1 MAVQG
6 SRAEPV
12 GFPGSELHRD
22 APVES
27 PSRTFEEVP
36 IRDET
41 AEAGEPVR
49 PREGP
54 ESVEGHGGAPGK
66 TLTAVKK
73 QKVRIS
79 SLYLINTDRA
89 FRTQQV
95 NS

>member
-6 SRAEPV
+6 SRAELV

-22 APVES
+22 APVEL
-27 PSRTFEEVP
+27 PSRTIEEVLF
-36 IRDET
+36 RDET

-49 PREGP
+49 PRESP

-73 QKVRIS
+73 QKVRIAN
-79 SLYLINTDRA
+79 LYLINTYCA
-89 FRTQQV
+89 FHTQQV